1 MGDRPVNVHEQQ
13 DAMQFFN
20 DVVDCIDKGL
30 KMLGHEEIVSKVLGG
45 SFADQK
51 ICKGCPHRYA
61 REENFMSLSVDIRYR
76 GHLLESLEEYVKG
89 DLLEGDNA
97 YFCEKCNRRVRR
109 VVSSFD
115 FLDKMRAGCR
125 LTR

>member
-1 MGDRPVNVHEQQ
+1 MGDRPVNVREQQ
-13 DAMQFFN
+13 DAMEFFN
-20 DVVDCIDKGL
+20 GVVDCIDEGL
-30 KMLGHEEIVSKVLGG
+30 KTLGHEEIVSKVLGG

-61 REENFMSLSVDIRYR
+61 REEKFMSLSVDIRYH
-76 GHLLESLEEYVKG
+76 GHLLESLEQYVKG

-97 YFCEKCNRRVRR
+97 YFCEKCNRKVRR

-115 FLDKMRAGCR
+115 FLEKMRACCR